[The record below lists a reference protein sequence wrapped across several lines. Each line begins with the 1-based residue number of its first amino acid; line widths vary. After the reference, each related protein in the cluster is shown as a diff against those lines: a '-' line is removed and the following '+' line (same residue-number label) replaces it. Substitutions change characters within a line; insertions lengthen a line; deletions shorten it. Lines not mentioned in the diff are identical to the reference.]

1 MSDTVI
7 TNNLLLVF
15 IIISSAELFINFLNI
30 LNTIFIVQVYLTFI
44 VFTQMMITFFFFVN
58 RYLSMDLINQD
69 QQHFIG
75 LQVVAT
81 WVDKFV
87 SLLVYLF
94 NLYIALN
101 NFLIWLEHQEK
112 IIEFRLDTQ
121 KLPKAFAKVNGE
133 VLCFFSL
140 FFSIL
145 CRIII

>member
-1 MSDTVI
+1 
-7 TNNLLLVF
+7 
-15 IIISSAELFINFLNI
+15 
-30 LNTIFIVQVYLTFI
+30 
-44 VFTQMMITFFFFVN
+44 
-58 RYLSMDLINQD
+58 MDLINQD

-94 NLYIALN
+94 NLYIALY
-101 NFLIWLEHQEK
+101 NFVIWLEHQEK

-121 KLPKAFAKVNGE
+121 ILPKAFAKVNGE